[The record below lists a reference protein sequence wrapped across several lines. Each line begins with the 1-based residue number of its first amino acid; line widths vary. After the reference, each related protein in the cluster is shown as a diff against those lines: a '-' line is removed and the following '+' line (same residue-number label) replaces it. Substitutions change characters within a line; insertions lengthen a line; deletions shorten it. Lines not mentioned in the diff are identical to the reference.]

1 MSRREYDESDV
12 RVRPGRGSRPRTK
25 TRPEHADAEEAMV
38 VTVDRGRWGCV
49 LGGDPARRVTAM
61 RARELG
67 RTPIVVGDQV
77 DVVGDLS
84 GRPDTLARIVRRG
97 DRRTLLRRT
106 ADDNDPTE
114 RAVVA
119 NADQLLIVTALADP
133 PPRTGLVERTL
144 IAAYAGGLVPIL
156 CLTKTDL
163 APPEPFA
170 ELFAEL
176 DLTIVTAGRDDAL
189 AEVESLLTGKVTVL
203 LGHSGVGKS
212 TLVNRLV
219 PEAERA
225 TGAVT
230 EIGRGRHTSTQSVAL
245 SLASGGWVIDTPGI
259 RSFGLAHIEPD
270 DVVLAFSDLAEAID
284 DCPRGCGHM
293 GPPADPECA
302 LDELTGPAADR
313 VGAARRL
320 LAAMR
325 EG

>member
-67 RTPIVVGDQV
+67 RTPIVVGDEV

-114 RAVVA
+114 RVVVA

-245 SLASGGWVIDTPGI
+245 PLASGGWVIDTPGI